1 MSRLARVRSFWRLCH
16 SAAAPRSK
24 GRAWPAA
31 SGSEPVA
38 VGDWARTDEDRIK
51 KGDVQSKARKT
62 DGTRLLKRNRILPP
76 RLGSREATA
85 AELRTA
91 SDKTSRLSGS
101 KGIVRLQGA
110 LSIRIPKRL
119 GVYAGVKT
127 DRRNARMPRIN
138 LTRFLAGCYMAA
150 FETESFR

>member
-24 GRAWPAA
+24 GRACAAA

-38 VGDWARTDEDRIK
+38 VGDWARTDEDRMN
-51 KGDVQSKARKT
+51 KGHVQSKARKT
-62 DGTRLLKRNRILPP
+62 DATRLLKRNRILPP

-91 SDKTSRLSGS
+91 SDKNLQAVRKQAQRTYTRRL
-101 KGIVRLQGA
+101 VN
-110 LSIRIPKRL
+110 
-119 GVYAGVKT
+119 
-127 DRRNARMPRIN
+127 RNHR
-138 LTRFLAGCYMAA
+138 TRG
-150 FETESFR
+150 

>member
-24 GRAWPAA
+24 GRACAAA

-38 VGDWARTDEDRIK
+38 VGDWARTDEDRMR
-51 KGDVQSKARKT
+51 KGDVQSKTRKT

-76 RLGSREATA
+76 RLGSRATTE

-91 SDKTSRLSGS
+91 GDKNIEADRTE
-101 KGIVRLQGA
+101 GA
-110 LSIRIPKRL
+110 STVQK
-119 GVYAGVKT
+119 
-127 DRRNARMPRIN
+127 
-138 LTRFLAGCYMAA
+138 
-150 FETESFR
+150 